1 MSDTV
6 PNTGKIINIIHGINT
21 LYYKRYKLLIII
33 NIIFRTQEFP
43 RKVQGILR
51 VFKEQATALAF

>member
-6 PNTGKIINIIHGINT
+6 PNTGKIINIIHVINT

-33 NIIFRTQEFP
+33 NIILRTQEFP

-51 VFKEQATALAF
+51 VFKE